1 MTAHKLDQ
9 GFQMCRQNWF
19 LLLWQVHA
27 YMGGRS
33 PGLGQVS
40 STTKREDL
48 EGNSRREPRSRRK
61 PCKGQALILLPL
73 EQEEWWPP
81 VAPVNTG
88 SARSTFACTSGPAP
102 LPRWQ
107 DSPRTLMAAQLSPG
121 STGRGREVN
130 TGLPSSFRKET
141 GQQQGNGAWQK
152 RGCLLSEMGQWLIE
166 ICQKYYREK
175 YRVIT
180 FSIAPRILRWQNIFN
195 DCFCLV
201 ESIISW

>member
-1 MTAHKLDQ
+1 MR
-9 GFQMCRQNWF
+9 RQNSF
-19 LLLWQVHA
+19 LLLWLVCA
-27 YMGGRS
+27 CMGRRS
-33 PGLGQVS
+33 PALGQLS
-40 STTKREDL
+40 STIKMEDL
-48 EGNSRREPRSRRK
+48 EGNRRREPSSRRK
-61 PCKGQALILLPL
+61 LRKGQALLLLPL
-73 EQEEWWPP
+73 ELRW
-81 VAPVNTG
+81 
-88 SARSTFACTSGPAP
+88 SKKSGVLP
-102 LPRWQ
+102 LPLSTQSVPGARLPAQ
-107 DSPRTLMAAQLSPG
+107 VCLCQGGRRSLRTPMAAQLSPG
-121 STGRGREVN
+121 STGRRKEVN

-152 RGCLLSEMGQWLIE
+152 RGCLLSEMGQWLVE